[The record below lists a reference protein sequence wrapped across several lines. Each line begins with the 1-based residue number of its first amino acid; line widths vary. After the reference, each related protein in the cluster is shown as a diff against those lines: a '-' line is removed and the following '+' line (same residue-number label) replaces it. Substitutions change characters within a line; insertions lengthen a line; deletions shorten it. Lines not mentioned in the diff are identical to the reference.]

1 MLFFALLGFS
11 PLVENLIVTALTFVY
26 VFGLVA
32 LLNFCVTKFGLPQ
45 DISRKITHI
54 GAGSLIGFLP
64 LYSDLDWSNYL
75 NVTIFL
81 VWIVLLVQKGLFAQ
95 PEDEAVRTMTRTGD
109 RRELLKGPLYFVI
122 VATLCGTILYKSLP
136 GIVAMATLGWGDGVA
151 PIVGSRY
158 GRWKY
163 RIFSDKTVEGSLAM
177 LIFGFAASVF
187 FVWLVLPSELN
198 ITQLLLLAVVATLV
212 EGCSP
217 KEVDNILIP
226 AAVVVATFVSANL
239 HLIVG

>member
-1 MLFFALLGFS
+1 MLSFALHIS
-11 PLVENLIVTALTFVY
+11 PFIGNLIATALTFVY

-64 LYSDLDWSNYL
+64 LYTDLHWSKYL
-75 NVTIFL
+75 NVTIFV
-81 VWIVLLVQKGLFAQ
+81 VWVVLLVQKGLFAK
-95 PEDEAVRTMTRTGD
+95 PDDEAVNIMTRTGD

-122 VATLCGTILYKSLP
+122 VATICGTLFYKTFP
-136 GIVAMATLGWGDGVA
+136 GIVAMTTLGWGDGVA
-151 PIVGSRY
+151 PIIGSYY
-158 GRWKY
+158 GKLKY
-163 RIFSDKTVEGSLAM
+163 QILSNKSLEGSLSMFVFA
-177 LIFGFAASVF
+177 FAASVF
-187 FVWLVLPSELN
+187 FVWLIIPSELN
-198 ITQLLLLAVVATLV
+198 ISRIFLLAFIATLV

-226 AAVVVATFVSANL
+226 TAVIVAANF
-239 HLIVG
+239 I